1 MKNLNEINGKVLEIG
16 NIDYS
21 VILCPNLTVETDDL
35 GNINYRKRTIN
46 IDADLTNRPEEMLE
60 VMLHEIQHGL
70 NERFGLINIKDE
82 EQFTNQQAIALS
94 TVIVRNKWLAD
105 FIATTAKG

>member
-1 MKNLNEINGKVLEIG
+1 
-16 NIDYS
+16 
-21 VILCPNLTVETDDL
+21 
-35 GNINYRKRTIN
+35 
-46 IDADLTNRPEEMLE
+46 MLK

-94 TVIVRNKWLAD
+94 TLIVRNKWLAD
-105 FIATTAKG
+105 FIATAAKG